1 MSRSRGDPAVLV
13 TNGISGSPLSPEQA
27 GPNPAQIHG
36 QLHPDCPAHLCLL
49 HTLEKA
55 GRGRLITGLSGDGS
69 ERIIGESVQRAAIM
83 WSILKYVYDV
93 YDGASRTGNGHCK
106 RLFCRQ
112 SLKEC
117 HRFLKLQKE
126 AQIKGIYT
134 FSSILLVWGVS
145 IYGKVTRFF
154 AKLFS
159 VLVYLP
165 WDCIWNV
172 CVKKRW
178 CVDWECFNQC
188 NMTMYP
194 LAIKWLQCESS
205 VISCTVVQG
214 SREKILKPAVK
225 VLPKKIISRS

>member
-1 MSRSRGDPAVLV
+1 MSRSRGDPTVLV

-69 ERIIGESVQRAAIM
+69 GRIMGESVQRAAIM

-93 YDGASRTGNGHCK
+93 YDGASRAGNGHCK

-134 FSSILLVWGVS
+134 FSSSNYSMPSFLSAFRTPLDPRDFEELSTVEWALEILG
-145 IYGKVTRFF
+145 
-154 AKLFS
+154 
-159 VLVYLP
+159 
-165 WDCIWNV
+165 
-172 CVKKRW
+172 
-178 CVDWECFNQC
+178 
-188 NMTMYP
+188 
-194 LAIKWLQCESS
+194 WL
-205 VISCTVVQG
+205 
-214 SREKILKPAVK
+214 
-225 VLPKKIISRS
+225 